1 MPVGD
6 YRKIATIKST
16 AEFREYLEE
25 LGDELPCDDAPI
37 FGRGSPLAHP
47 IDVLGRRVGNRF
59 CIQPMEGWD
68 GTTDGRPT
76 ENVFRRWRRF
86 GQSGAKLLWGG
97 EAVAVRA
104 DARANPNQLLIS
116 ADTIAD
122 LAKLREE
129 LVNAHIEEFGTADD
143 LVV

>member
-16 AEFREYLEE
+16 AEFRDYLEE
-25 LGDELPCDDAPI
+25 LGVDLPCDDAPI
-37 FGRGSPLAHP
+37 FGSGSPLAQP

-76 ENVFRRWRRF
+76 ENVFRRWKRF
-86 GQSGAKLLWGG
+86 GQSGAKLIWGG
-97 EAVAVRA
+97 EAVAGRP
-104 DARANPNQLLIS
+104 DARANPHQLLIPS
-116 ADTIAD
+116 HQI
-122 LAKLREE
+122 LAFSQTLEKL
-129 LVNAHIEEFGTADD
+129 IQ
-143 LVV
+143 